1 MRLEIYFYKTP
12 FWLRWLYPNFLWR
25 VKTTQKH
32 VFLTFDDG
40 PTPEVTEWVLET
52 LNHFNAK
59 ATFFC
64 LGKNV
69 EAHPPLFLQLTKNG
83 HKTGNHSF
91 AHEDGWKTDNHVY
104 LQSVVKADQYI
115 ESKWFR
121 PPYGK
126 IKRTQATALLKQGY
140 KIVMWDLVSG
150 DFNENFSVDQSIKLL
165 LTHTHPGSI
174 LVFHDSHKAF
184 PKLKEILPVV
194 MTQLQKQGYSFEVL
208 PD

>member
-1 MRLEIYFYKTP
+1 M
-12 FWLRWLYPNFLWR
+12 RWLYPRFLWR
-25 VKTTQKH
+25 IKTTQKK

-40 PTPEVTEWVLET
+40 PTPEVTQWVIET

-69 EAHPPLFLQLTKNG
+69 LENQQLFLQLTING

-104 LQSVVKADQYI
+104 LQSVVKAGQYI

-126 IKRTQATALLKQGY
+126 IKRTQAAALLKLGY

-150 DFNENFSVDQSIKLL
+150 DFNENFTVDQSIKLL
-165 LTHTHPGSI
+165 LTHTRPGSI
-174 LVFHDSHKAF
+174 LVFHDSYKAF
-184 PKLKEILPVV
+184 TKLKEVLPVV
-194 MTQLQKQGYSFEVL
+194 MTQLQEQGYRFDVL